1 MRTELASEAGSP
13 SKPNEDMALI
23 GPRLLVVLD
32 GLTER
37 TASGC
42 IHGVGWYVNRLAS
55 AVVEHADRSP
65 TEALEAAISRTAELH
80 RDTCDLTH
88 PGTPAAAIGIVQFLE
103 NRIRYLVLG
112 DVTIVVDVDDAEHV
126 ISDDRL
132 GKVNVALLSEVN
144 GLTND
149 LPDKEAALVRMKH
162 AELVVRNKVGGYWV
176 AAADPT
182 VVRQAM
188 TGDFALAN
196 VRRVAVL
203 TDGVARAVDLFCVYE
218 WRDVMATLSSEGPH
232 ALIRQVRAIE
242 QSDPVGKRWPR
253 NKVSD
258 DATVIYCDTG
268 RT

>member
-1 MRTELASEAGSP
+1 
-13 SKPNEDMALI
+13 MALI
-23 GPRLLVVLD
+23 GSRLLVVLD

-55 AVVEHADRSP
+55 SVVEHADQSP
-65 TEALEAAISRTAELH
+65 EQALESAISRTAELH
-80 RDTCDLTH
+80 RDTCDLSH
-88 PGTPAAAIGIVQFLE
+88 PGTPAAAIGIVQFQE

-112 DVTIVVDVDDAEHV
+112 DVTIIVDVNDSEHV

-132 GKVNVALLSEVN
+132 GKVNTALLREVN

-149 LPDKEAALVRMKH
+149 SPDKEVALVRMKH
-162 AELVVRNKVGGYWV
+162 AELAVRNKVGGYWV
-176 AAADPT
+176 AASDPA
-182 VVRQAM
+182 VARQAM
-188 TGDFALAN
+188 AGEFDLAN
-196 VRRVAVL
+196 IRRVAIL
-203 TDGVARAVDLFCVYE
+203 TDGAARVVDLFGVYE
-218 WRDVMATLSSEGPH
+218 WRDVMTTLSTEGPH
-232 ALIRQVRAIE
+232 ELIRQVRAIE

-268 RT
+268 QT